1 MSKRLYQQALE
12 PFTLDERLRRLERQV
27 QVLAEQVARLT
38 ARIAAEPATPADDAG
53 TTAEASADGE
63 PASRIDYGRC

>member
-27 QVLAEQVARLT
+27 EALTEQVARLT
-38 ARIAAEPATPADDAG
+38 AGTGRAGEPVKPDK
-53 TTAEASADGE
+53 TAEAGADGA
-63 PASRIDYGRC
+63 PASGIDYGRC